1 MIRLLAILTMLI
13 VAPATV
19 FAGDGWQL
27 RKQDA
32 ERQIRV
38 YLRDRSDS
46 QYHDVYAVT
55 HLPGSVHQVEAV
67 LADIPAMPEWAPRVA
82 RARVL
87 KRQDSQAWIY
97 IDYRLPYPFKARD
110 AVVLSQRS
118 RDNDVVS
125 IHSQAVPGMV
135 RVQPDHVRLS
145 NLQSTWRL
153 SPLAGGQV
161 KVELWGIAE
170 PGGLV
175 PAMVYN
181 YNLADDA
188 IQTLRQLR
196 RMAQRSK
203 YQDDRAA
210 GRSPPK
216 M

>member
-1 MIRLLAILTMLI
+1 MIRLLMLLMLFA
-13 VAPATV
+13 VPAQAAV
-19 FAGDGWQL
+19 EWQL
-27 RKQDA
+27 RKQDPA
-32 ERQIRV
+32 RQIRV
-38 YLRDRSDS
+38 YLRDRDDR

-55 HLPGSVHQVEAV
+55 RLPGSIRQIEAV

-82 RARVL
+82 HARVV
-87 KRQDSQAWIY
+87 KRQENQAWIY
-97 IDYRLPYPFKARD
+97 IQYKLPYPFKARD

-118 RDNDVVS
+118 QADGVVTIS
-125 IHSQAVPGMV
+125 SRAVPGWV
-135 RVQPDHVRLS
+135 REQPGRIRL
-145 NLQSTWRL
+145 NNVQSTWRL
-153 SPLAGGQV
+153 SLQEDGLV

-196 RMAQRSK
+196 RMALRSK
-203 YQDDRAA
+203 YQD
-210 GRSPPK
+210 GRSLKQSAPK

>member
-1 MIRLLAILTMLI
+1 MIRLLALLLI
-13 VAPATV
+13 FFTAPLQA
-19 FAGDGWQL
+19 ADDWQL
-27 RKQDA
+27 RKQDS

-38 YLRDRSDS
+38 YLRDRGDR

-55 HLPGSVHQVEAV
+55 RMPGSVKQIEAV

-82 RARVL
+82 HARVL

-97 IDYRLPYPFKARD
+97 IEYKLPYPFKARD
-110 AVVLSQRS
+110 AVVLSKRS
-118 RDNDVVS
+118 RDDDVVT
-125 IHSQAVPGMV
+125 IHSQAVPGWV
-135 RVQPDHVRLS
+135 RAKPDRVRLDS
-145 NLQSTWRL
+145 LQSTWKL
-153 SPLAGGQV
+153 SPQGDGQI
-161 KVELWGIAE
+161 KVELWGVAE

-196 RMAQRSK
+196 RMALRSK
-203 YQDDRAA
+203 YLDDRLAKQSA
-210 GRSPPK
+210 PK